1 MLTSLDGIAMGLGQ
15 AIDIVVIALDAEI
28 LCQVDDLDIGWD
40 LMFLEE
46 CLALA
51 VAEAEEHHI
60 DLVERHVGRETEIG
74 IANQALVHIRETV
87 ASIAL

>member
-1 MLTSLDGIAMGLGQ
+1 MLTSLDGIAMSLGQ

-28 LCQVDDLDIGWD
+28 LRQVDDLDIGRD

-51 VAEAEEHHI
+51 MAEAEEHHI

-74 IANQALVHIRETV
+74 IANQTLVHIRETV

>member
-1 MLTSLDGIAMGLGQ
+1 MLTSLDGIAMSLGQ
-15 AIDIVVIALDAEI
+15 AIYIVVIALDAEI
-28 LCQVDDLDIGWD
+28 LCQVDDLDIGRD
-40 LMFLEE
+40 LMLLEE

-51 VAEAEEHHI
+51 MAEAEENNI

>member
-1 MLTSLDGIAMGLGQ
+1 M
-15 AIDIVVIALDAEI
+15 
-28 LCQVDDLDIGWD
+28 
-40 LMFLEE
+40 
-46 CLALA
+46 
-51 VAEAEEHHI
+51 AEAEEHYI